1 MARAHGSTTEEC
13 CICFRFTKQVKR
25 VNRYAINV
33 FISYCMMMAGDGV
46 HERIIREVVRKPQGP
61 LCFVATRFTP
71 LHSSSK
77 NLIISSIIQ
86 ILTIMHKK
94 YVIFASQCL

>member
-46 HERIIREVVRKPQGP
+46 QERIIREVVRQPQGP
-61 LCFVATRFTP
+61 IHLNYGQKGEKIVE
-71 LHSSSK
+71 K
-77 NLIISSIIQ
+77 NHFWH
-86 ILTIMHKK
+86 T
-94 YVIFASQCL
+94 VITKTQKQKGFPQ